1 MSDDFSTV
9 RGRQIATRAEG
20 FLELGM
26 PERAMDEIRRA
37 NRERVFFD
45 PHLLYLEGEV
55 YRQMKRYR
63 EALFPLGQA
72 LLLEPRNTRV
82 WLLIGYCQKRIGRCD
97 LAIESLE
104 NALYMDPNSP
114 LILYNLACYLAL
126 ANRVDQCLE
135 TLSRAIL
142 IDAKLRHAAQ
152 TETDFDGL
160 RENPDFVALTA
171 LTDDKN

>member
-1 MSDDFSTV
+1 MNEDFSTM

-37 NRERVFFD
+37 NRERVFLD

-55 YRQMKRYR
+55 YRQLKRYR

-72 LLLEPRNTRV
+72 LLLEPRNTGV

-104 NALYMDPNSP
+104 NALYMEPNSP
-114 LILYNLACYLAL
+114 TILYNLACYLAL
-126 ANRVDQCLE
+126 GNRVDESLE
-135 TLSRAIL
+135 VLNRAVL
-142 IDAKLRHAAQ
+142 IDPLFKKLAAK
-152 TETDFDGL
+152 EPDFDGI
-160 RENPDFVALTA
+160 RENPGFVGL
-171 LTDDKN
+171 LKEPV